1 MPIATVQPP
10 LSIRKAVDASSSA
23 TSSAAAS
30 AVASQS
36 NNSNQRAKYQ
46 DSIDFEDDDDDPL
59 FSSTTSTSK
68 IFSQFGTTTT
78 SRPPSSGLVIGGSSG
93 QVGYVSSVFPSG
105 SGETKLPAAGI
116 SQFFLGGGNASSTTD
131 KKRATEFD
139 VRETIHRYHL
149 YVWLRICLYVCMY
162 VCAKKCHEVIACL
175 YVSFNSLFTWVCCY
189 RNCLCIHVFHLYA
202 RIYVCVICM

>member
-23 TSSAAAS
+23 TSSAAAAS
-30 AVASQS
+30 AAAAAVASQS
-36 NNSNQRAKYQ
+36 NSSNQRAKYQ

-68 IFSQFGTTTT
+68 IFSQFGTTTTTTT

-116 SQFFLGGGNASSTTD
+116 SQFFLGGGNASSTMD

-149 YVWLRICLYVCMY
+149 YVWLRICLYVCM
-162 VCAKKCHEVIACL
+162 CEEMA
-175 YVSFNSLFTWVCCY
+175 
-189 RNCLCIHVFHLYA
+189 
-202 RIYVCVICM
+202 

>member
-23 TSSAAAS
+23 TSSAAAAS
-30 AVASQS
+30 AAAVASQS

-68 IFSQFGTTTT
+68 IFSQFGTTTTT

-116 SQFFLGGGNASSTTD
+116 SQFFLGGGNASSTMD

-149 YVWLRICLYVCMY
+149 YVWLRTCLFVCMY
-162 VCAKKCHEVIACL
+162 VCAKKWHEVIACFI

-189 RNCLCIHVFHLYA
+189 RNCL
-202 RIYVCVICM
+202 